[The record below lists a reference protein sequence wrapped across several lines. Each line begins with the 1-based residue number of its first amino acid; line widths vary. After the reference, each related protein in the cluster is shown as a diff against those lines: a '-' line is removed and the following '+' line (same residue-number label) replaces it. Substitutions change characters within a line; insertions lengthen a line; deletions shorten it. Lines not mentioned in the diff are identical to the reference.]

1 MMNLPLNVEL
11 QQKFKFMFQE
21 PSPLAGGFTWMH
33 DNVVYPVFPEK
44 RKQNYYWYMRKGV
57 GGETHK
63 IYVAPAGKLSVE
75 LLDNA
80 AAQIAAAASP
90 VQPSEATS

>member
-11 QQKFKFMFQE
+11 QKKFDFMFKE
-21 PSPLAGGFTWMH
+21 PSPLVGQFTWLH
-33 DNVVYPVFPEK
+33 DGGIYSVVPEK
-44 RKQNYYWYMRKGV
+44 RGNNHYWYMRKMV
-57 GGETHK
+57 DGEKHK
-63 IYVAPAGKLSVE
+63 IYVAPAGKLLVE

-90 VQPSEATS
+90 VQPSQV

>member
-11 QQKFKFMFQE
+11 QQKFDFMFKE
-21 PSPLAGGFTWMH
+21 PHPLGGQFTWLH
-33 DNVVYPVFPEK
+33 DGSVYSVVPEK
-44 RKQNYYWYMRKGV
+44 RGNNHYWYMRKMV
-57 GGETHK
+57 DGEKHK

-90 VQPSEATS
+90 VQPSQV

>member
-1 MMNLPLNVEL
+1 MNLPINVKL
-11 QQKFKFMFQE
+11 QQQFAFMFTE
-21 PSPLAGGFTWMH
+21 PSPLLGQFTWMAKGII
-33 DNVVYPVFPEK
+33 YPVIPEK
-44 RKQNYYWYMRKGV
+44 RGANYYWYMKKRID
-57 GGETHK
+57 GETHK

-90 VQPSEATS
+90 VQPSQV